1 MSIKFIEVGTE
12 AGELLVALGDDGE
25 TIIFKMGIVV
35 FSLDKLR
42 IANLNGI
49 LNSNEAGRVN
59 ILNDICL
66 EVGSVSFDMPRE
78 IRMGPESVF
87 MSPEQVLDFLG
98 QFIWRFL
105 YDETQQL

>member
-1 MSIKFIEVGTE
+1 MSIKFITVPTE
-12 AGELLVALGDDGE
+12 EGDLLVALGDDGE

-35 FSLDKLR
+35 FSLDKIR

-49 LNSNEAGRVN
+49 LNGNDAGRVN

-66 EVGSVSFDMPRE
+66 EVGSVSGDMPRE

-87 MSPEQVLDFLG
+87 MSPEQVVDFLH

-105 YDETQQL
+105 YYETKQL